1 MTAAPHGYRFRLRCL
16 PLALSGL
23 VACGP
28 SRPSPPIAD
37 STPAVARPA
46 DSLVVTAPG
55 GVEVWFTDA
64 RNARDSAGSGCVE
77 RVMQIRREGR
87 RIAVPLLYTGS
98 IPRLVNDSTIEAPI
112 WLNCRPGNVYQVD
125 LRTGRPVRVK

>member
-1 MTAAPHGYRFRLRCL
+1 MTAVDRRFRVPTRIVLL
-16 PLALSGL
+16 VLSAILG
-23 VACGP
+23 CGSP
-28 SRPSPPIAD
+28 RPSPPVAD
-37 STPAVARPA
+37 SAPAAVRPA

-64 RNARDSAGSGCVE
+64 RQARDTAGRGCVE
-77 RVMQIRREGR
+77 RVMQIRRDGHKLA
-87 RIAVPLLYTGS
+87 IPLLYTGS

-125 LRTGRPVRVK
+125 LKTGRPVRVR